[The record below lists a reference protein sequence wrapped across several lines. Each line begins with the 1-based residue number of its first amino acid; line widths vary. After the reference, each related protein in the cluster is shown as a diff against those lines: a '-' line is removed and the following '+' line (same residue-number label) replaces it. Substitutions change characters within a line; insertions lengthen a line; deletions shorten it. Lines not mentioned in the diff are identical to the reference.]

1 MMKRASAGFSL
12 LELLV
17 AFVILALTLSVMMRI
32 FSGGLRNIGLA
43 DDYSRATLLAESR
56 LAELGVQP
64 VEGEAEGEFDEK
76 FRWHSTIRPWSD
88 DADAQGPEAQP
99 MGAQPM
105 EAQPLPVRLMEIE
118 VRVAWGEPGGKSR
131 EVGLSTLQLAS
142 APAP

>member
-1 MMKRASAGFSL
+1 MKRASAVFSL

-32 FSGGLRNIGLA
+32 FSGGLRNVGLA

-64 VEGEAEGEFDEK
+64 VEGEAEGKFDQK
-76 FRWHSTIRPWSD
+76 FRWRSTIRPWAD
-88 DADAQGPEAQP
+88 DADAQGA
-99 MGAQPM
+99 

>member
-32 FSGGLRNIGLA
+32 FSGGLRNVGLA

-76 FRWHSTIRPWSD
+76 FRWHSTIRPWAD
-88 DADAQGPEAQP
+88 DADAQGVEAQ
-99 MGAQPM
+99 
-105 EAQPLPVRLMEIE
+105 QPLPVRLMEIE
-118 VRVAWGEPGGKSR
+118 VRVAWGEQGGKR

-142 APAP
+142 APVQ

>member
-1 MMKRASAGFSL
+1 MMRRASAGFSL

-32 FSGGLRNIGLA
+32 FSGGLRNVGLA

-64 VEGEAEGEFDEK
+64 VEGEAEGEFDKK
-76 FRWHSTIRPWSD
+76 FRWRSTIRPWVSD
-88 DADAQGPEAQP
+88 DADAQGV
-99 MGAQPM
+99 
-105 EAQPLPVRLMEIE
+105 EAQPLPVRLMKIE
-118 VRVAWGEPGGKSR
+118 VRVAWGEEGGKSR

>member
-1 MMKRASAGFSL
+1 MKRASAGFSL
-12 LELLV
+12 LEILV

-32 FSGGLRNIGLA
+32 FSGGLRNVGLA

-64 VEGEAEGEFDEK
+64 VEGEAEGEFDQK
-76 FRWHSTIRPWSD
+76 FRWHSTIRPWAD
-88 DADAQGPEAQP
+88 DADAQGPE
-99 MGAQPM
+99 AQPM

-118 VRVAWGEPGGKSR
+118 VKVAWGEQGGKSR

>member
-1 MMKRASAGFSL
+1 M

-32 FSGGLRNIGLA
+32 FSGGLRNVGLA

-64 VEGEAEGEFDEK
+64 VEGEAEGEFDQK
-76 FRWHSTIRPWSD
+76 FRWHSTIRPWAD
-88 DADAQGPEAQP
+88 DADAQGPE
-99 MGAQPM
+99 AQPM

-118 VRVAWGEPGGKSR
+118 VKVAWGEQGGKSR

>member
-32 FSGGLRNIGLA
+32 FSGGLRNVGLA

-64 VEGEAEGEFDEK
+64 VEGEAEGEFDQK
-76 FRWHSTIRPWSD
+76 FRWRSTIRPWVE
-88 DADAQGPEAQP
+88 DADAQAQ
-99 MGAQPM
+99 

-118 VRVAWGEPGGKSR
+118 VKVAWGEQGGKLR
-131 EVGLSTLQLAS
+131 EVSLSTLQLAS